1 MPAVWERP
9 LFRLLALFLAAAA
22 LVLLIWQGA
31 EQQTG
36 PHQQNTAD
44 EPESF
49 ADNAVYMAFD
59 DKGQLTSEL
68 QSPRVEEFSHSNLAH
83 MQQPRAKLYSKDS
96 RVPWLLRADRGTYN
110 LKSQVMRLDGQVAVT
125 RPLPDQPPA
134 QLDTSHLTLDNARGI
149 VHTDAPVT
157 IKDVNGIT
165 RAVGM
170 RAWVDKRVMELLSEV
185 RGTYQLKADRGK
197 L

>member
-1 MPAVWERP
+1 MPAIWERP

-31 EQQTG
+31 ERGTG
-36 PHQQNTAD
+36 PRRQNAAD

-49 ADNAVYMAFD
+49 ADNAVYLAFD

-68 QSPRVEEFSHSNLAH
+68 QSPRVEEFSQNNLAH

-110 LKSQVMRLDGQVAVT
+110 LKSEVMQLDGQVAVT

-134 QLDTSHLTLDNARGI
+134 QLHTSSLTLDNARGI

-157 IKDVNGIT
+157 IKDANGIT
-165 RAVGM
+165 KAVGM
-170 RAWVDKRVMELLSEV
+170 RAWVDKRVLELLSQV
-185 RGTYQLKADRGK
+185 RGTYQLKADSGK
-197 L
+197 R